1 MAQVSVPP
9 SPAMSK
15 RAPLSN
21 LPNAVNSPY
30 QMAPSIKRSRSVQR
44 DVSHG
49 QPPPKKQAVKTNP
62 QLRTTVRRPQQT
74 VPLPKRAAPRTR
86 PPTVGAPSF
95 IEIGQQTRRQVA
107 SKPYHEPANDQQA
120 DKVRTWQKHYR
131 KAFPG
136 FVFFFEN
143 IPQDVQIKAQKQILS
158 LGAVSKPN
166 KPTIIQPKL
175 TPKKQTCEK
184 YFCAEVTHLIT
195 NRTLPSNSLPPTVR
209 RNETELASHG

>member
-15 RAPLSN
+15 RPPLSN

-49 QPPPKKQAVKTNP
+49 QPPPKKQAVETNP
-62 QLRTTVRRPQQT
+62 QLRTPVRRLQQAADAA
-74 VPLPKRAAPRTR
+74 VPPPKRAAPRTR
-86 PPTVGAPSF
+86 PPIVGGPSF
-95 IEIGQQTRRQVA
+95 VEISQQTRKQVA
-107 SKPYHEPANDQQA
+107 SKSYHEPANDQQA
-120 DKVRTWQKHYR
+120 DEVRTWQKHYR

-158 LGAVSKPN
+158 LGAVSKSSRERFSEFLN
-166 KPTIIQPKL
+166 
-175 TPKKQTCEK
+175 
-184 YFCAEVTHLIT
+184 
-195 NRTLPSNSLPPTVR
+195 
-209 RNETELASHG
+209 